1 MALTTTLFVTQ
12 RLLESNHHSCH
23 CNYLCNTITQSLIK
37 QNHHSCIVRY
47 ALNTPLAAVDYFLQH
62 TDIGQDFVMD
72 RRFEYY
78 VSSEHAQGEWLVLL
92 SNTPY
97 DHRSPSRK
105 VGSFFTDLVYC
116 CMFTNVISQN
126 FLSLCSLPAPG
137 FLRRVHTNAKQIS
150 SRDRENVYHRY
161 NLTLLT

>member
-1 MALTTTLFVTQ
+1 MALTTTLFVIQ

-47 ALNTPLAAVDYFLQH
+47 ALNTPSAAVDYFLKH

-78 VSSEHAQGEWLVLL
+78 VSSEHAQGE
-92 SNTPY
+92 
-97 DHRSPSRK
+97 
-105 VGSFFTDLVYC
+105 
-116 CMFTNVISQN
+116 
-126 FLSLCSLPAPG
+126 
-137 FLRRVHTNAKQIS
+137 
-150 SRDRENVYHRY
+150 
-161 NLTLLT
+161 